1 MIDRNRRPS
10 ALHLLSLLSLSSI
23 LLVAPA
29 CDDDKSKASGHAG
42 AASASAAHSASA
54 TPSAAATPAATPSA
68 TPTASAA
75 PPPDRTDCPKGSTGP
90 GTFDHPCAAKGGA
103 RLMTAEA
110 TGKADDKGNPQF
122 RVVNKHTATILYGKV
137 TVYYYDKAG
146 KLLEVKD
153 TSGATRKHIGC
164 GGNIFGG
171 VMKPNEKAV
180 VSFSCIKKDSAPEG
194 TATTEAEISMVGF
207 ADAEGKKSE
216 FYWKNDDLTPDDRK
230 KGGVK

>member
-1 MIDRNRRPS
+1 MIDSNTLPRF
-10 ALHLLSLLSLSSI
+10 ALAVLLL
-23 LLVAPA
+23 AA
-29 CDDDKSKASGHAG
+29 CDDKGKEAG
-42 AASASAAHSASA
+42 KGAPSASAAPSAA
-54 TPSAAATPAATPSA
+54 PSAAATPAAASA
-68 TPTASAA
+68 TPTATASAA
-75 PPPDRTDCPKGSTGP
+75 PPPDRTDCPKGSSGP

-110 TGKADDKGNPQF
+110 TGKADEKGNPQF

-137 TVYYYDKAG
+137 SVFFYDKSG
-146 KLLEVKD
+146 KQLEVKSAD
-153 TSGATRKHIGC
+153 GRTLKHIGC

-180 VSFSCIKKDSAPEG
+180 VSFSCIKKESAPEG

-207 ADAEGKKSE
+207 SDAEGKKSE
-216 FYWKNDDLTPDDRK
+216 FYWKNDDLVPDERK